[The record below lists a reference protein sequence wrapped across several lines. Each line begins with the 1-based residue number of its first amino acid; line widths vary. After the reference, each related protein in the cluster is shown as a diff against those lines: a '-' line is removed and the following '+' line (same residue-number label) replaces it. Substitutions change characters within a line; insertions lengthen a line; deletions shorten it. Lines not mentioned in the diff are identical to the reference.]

1 MVIIRQSRLP
11 AVNCVRTQ
19 DSTLEKD
26 APTAVVRAP
35 GAQVM
40 TRSPNTSSNAPGDPR
55 CTNMTLRFSLVTV
68 KIESARVWLK
78 THKN

>member
-1 MVIIRQSRLP
+1 MVIIHQSRLP
-11 AVNCVRTQ
+11 AVNYIRTQ
-19 DSTLEKD
+19 GSTLEKD
-26 APTAVVRAP
+26 APTAIAGAH

-40 TRSPNTSSNAPGDPR
+40 ARSPNTSSNPPGDPR
-55 CTNMTLRFSLVTV
+55 CTNMAIRFSLVKV